1 MGVRPKKLI
10 EVNPLVQTIIFVA
23 RISTEMRRITYLL
36 LTISLLCASESY
48 AQRWKKYRHEVQFGV
63 GATSFLGELGGG
75 DGPGR
80 DLFLDVDGRA
90 SRYLITG
97 GYRFKLA
104 EFASVRGNLT
114 YARLRGDDAL
124 AGDVHRQS
132 RNLHFKSPVIELAAV
147 GEVYFIREK
156 LNSRYQVR
164 GIKGALGSSLSA
176 YVFGGIGGF
185 FFNPRGKF
193 EGNTTYPGDGK
204 WYSLQPMGTEGQ
216 GQAGNPKKYSRI
228 NACIPMGIGAK
239 YNITRTIAL
248 SLEYGFRYTFTDYID
263 DVSGTYADPAMVKAA
278 NGGDGDAAAYFANP
292 SIAVEDGDQTIY
304 KGGPGFIGEQR
315 GNPNS
320 KDTYMFLTLALNYKF
335 VSKKTNRPKF

>member
-1 MGVRPKKLI
+1 MRLLI
-10 EVNPLVQTIIFVA
+10 ILLITITF
-23 RISTEMRRITYLL
+23 LL
-36 LTISLLCASESY
+36 AQESQ
-48 AQRWKKYRHEVQFGV
+48 AQRWKKVRHEIQAGV

-80 DLFLDVDGRA
+80 DLFYDVDGRA

-124 AGDVHRQS
+124 AGDPHRQS
-132 RNLHFKSPVIELAAV
+132 RNLSFKSPLIELAAV

-156 LNSRYQVR
+156 FNSLYKVR

-185 FFNPRGKF
+185 FFNPRAKF
-193 EGNTTYPGDGK
+193 EGNANYAGDDK
-204 WYSLQPMGTEGQ
+204 WYSLQPLGTEGQ
-216 GQAGNPKKYSRI
+216 GQAGNPKPYSRI
-228 NACIPMGIGAK
+228 NMCIPMGVAAK
-239 YNITRTIAL
+239 YNLNRTIAI

-263 DVSGTYADPAMVKAA
+263 DVSGTYADPAKVKAA
-278 NGGDGDAAAYFANP
+278 NGGDGDAAAYFSNP
-292 SIAVEDGDQTIY
+292 SIPIQDGDKVID
-304 KGGPGFIGEQR
+304 KSGPSFINLQR
-315 GNPNS
+315 GNPGS

>member
-1 MGVRPKKLI
+1 
-10 EVNPLVQTIIFVA
+10 
-23 RISTEMRRITYLL
+23 MRL
-36 LTISLLCASESY
+36 LTILLITTTFLLTQESQ
-48 AQRWKKYRHEVQFGV
+48 AQRWKKYRHEIQAGV

-80 DLFLDVDGRA
+80 DLFSDVDGRS
-90 SRYLITG
+90 SRYLFTG

-132 RNLHFKSPVIELAAV
+132 RNLSFKSPLIELTAV

-156 LNSRYQVR
+156 LNSRYKVR

-176 YVFGGIGGF
+176 YVFGGLGGF
-185 FFNPRGKF
+185 FFNPRAKF
-193 EGNTTYPGDGK
+193 VGNATYAGDNK
-204 WYSLQPMGTEGQ
+204 WYSLQSLGTEGQ
-216 GQAGNPKKYSRI
+216 GQSGNRKPYSRI
-228 NACIPMGIGAK
+228 NMCIPMGIGAK
-239 YNITRTIAL
+239 YNITRTVAI

-263 DVSGTYADPAMVKAA
+263 DVSGVYADPAKVKAA

-292 SIAVEDGDQTIY
+292 SVAVQDGDKVIY
-304 KGGPGFIGEQR
+304 KGRRGFIGEQR
-315 GNPNS
+315 GNSNS
-320 KDTYMFLTLALNYKF
+320 NDTYMFLTLALNYKF